1 MRSVAIRQRAAESA
15 STHLRA
21 MPHVRGKVPRVAVMA
36 MLMLPAAV
44 TDVATIMHWRMRPM
58 VTEIRTTVSELR
70 TTMTE
75 LVTMVSELRTV
86 VAEMV
91 TVVPELWTV
100 VSELMTVVTVVWA
113 MVAEVFEPVIVAT
126 ELMTVMPEL
135 GDMVSE
141 LMIVMPELGSM
152 SRLPVAKLMGWLVMT
167 ELTTSKP
174 RPILMRTG
182 FESISTESASP
193 AIITWSGRLVI
204 AAS

>member
-1 MRSVAIRQRAAESA
+1 MRSPERWYKTMRSVAIRQRAAESA

-21 MPHVRGKVPRVAVMA
+21 MPHLRGKVPRVAVMA

-58 VTEIRTTVSELR
+58 VAEIWTTVSELR

-75 LVTMVSELRTV
+75 LVTMVSELR
-86 VAEMV
+86 
-91 TVVPELWTV
+91 
-100 VSELMTVVTVVWA
+100 A
-113 MVAEVFEPVIVAT
+113 MVAVVFEPVIVAT

-135 GDMVSE
+135 MTIVSE
-141 LMIVMPELGSM
+141 LGAMVTERMIVVPELGSM
-152 SRLPVAKLMGWLVMT
+152 SRVPVAKLMGLVMT

-174 RPILMRTG
+174 RSTLMQTG
-182 FESISTESASP
+182 SEWASTESARP
-193 AIITWSGRLVI
+193 AIITWSGCLVI